1 MLCQTYRPSTS
12 NIFWNFPVLVLLFL
26 LPIDSTSKL
35 FWTFSFLYSQESYLI
50 HYIHTYIN
58 LYYIFYLCLFMFLY
72 GRRKWQLTPV
82 FLPRELRGQRNLVG
96 CCPYV
101 CTESDTTEATQHAC
115 MHWRRKWQPTPAF
128 LPRESQRQRSLVGCH
143 LWGLTE
149 LDMTEATQQQQ
160 QKQHVY
166 IFIPYILN
174 VLYFLNGSP
183 PHTRA
188 RTHTHTH
195 THSFQTCTYHTH
207 LNKNSFRYRPPLF
220 LPFVVKCLKRKDIIF
235 ISLLPVHFFNSVWLL
250 SSLI

>member
-1 MLCQTYRPSTS
+1 MLYQTYKPSTS

-26 LPIDSTSKL
+26 LSIDSTSKL
-35 FWTFSFLYSQESYLI
+35 FWTFSFLYSQESYLF

-82 FLPRELRGQRNLVG
+82 FLPRELCGQRNLVG
-96 CCPYV
+96 CCPYIR
-101 CTESDTTEATQHAC
+101 TESDTTEGTQHAC
-115 MHWRRKWQPTPAF
+115 MYWRRKWQPTPVF

-149 LDMTEATQQQQ
+149 LDTTEATQQQQ
-160 QKQHVY
+160 QQQHVY

-183 PHTRA
+183 PHTRVRA
-188 RTHTHTH
+188 RAHTHTH
-195 THSFQTCTYHTH
+195 FRHAHITH
-207 LNKNSFRYRPPLF
+207 
-220 LPFVVKCLKRKDIIF
+220 I
-235 ISLLPVHFFNSVWLL
+235 
-250 SSLI
+250 